1 MGKTED
7 INMEMLYFVRLSN
20 IDNLYSYY
28 DNLIRSME
36 GNYNFNDET
45 TDKDKEDYRKEC
57 LNLSRLRNET
67 IQAMNKFYK
76 NKS

>member
-1 MGKTED
+1 MEQTAD

-20 IDNLYSYY
+20 IDNLYNYY

-36 GNYNFNDET
+36 GNYNFNDGT
-45 TDKDKEDYRKEC
+45 TGKDKEDYRKEC

>member
-1 MGKTED
+1 MEKTEN

-28 DNLIRSME
+28 ENLIRSME

>member
-1 MGKTED
+1 MEKTEY
-7 INMEMLYFVRLSN
+7 INMDMLYFVRLSN
-20 IDNLYSYY
+20 IDNLYNYY

-36 GNYNFNDET
+36 GNYNFNDGT
-45 TDKDKEDYRKEC
+45 TDKNKEEYRKEC
-57 LNLSRLRNET
+57 LNLRRLRNET

>member
-1 MGKTED
+1 MEKTEN

>member
-1 MGKTED
+1 MEKTED

-20 IDNLYSYY
+20 IDNLYNYY

-36 GNYNFNDET
+36 GNYNFNDGT
-45 TDKDKEDYRKEC
+45 TGKDKEDYRKEC

>member
-1 MGKTED
+1 MEKTEG

-20 IDNLYSYY
+20 IDNLYNYY

-36 GNYNFNDET
+36 GNYNFNDGT
-45 TDKDKEDYRKEC
+45 TDKDKEEYRKEC
-57 LNLSRLRNET
+57 LNLRRLRNET

>member
-1 MGKTED
+1 MANTED
-7 INMEMLYFVRLSN
+7 INMELLYFVRLSN
-20 IDNLYSYY
+20 IDNLYNYY

-36 GNYNFNDET
+36 GDYNFNDGT
-45 TDKDKEDYRKEC
+45 IDKDKEDYRKEC

-67 IQAMNKFYK
+67 IQEMNKFYK

>member
-1 MGKTED
+1 MEKTEG

-20 IDNLYSYY
+20 IDNLYNYY

-36 GNYNFNDET
+36 GNYNFNDER
-45 TDKDKEDYRKEC
+45 TDKDKEEYRKEC
-57 LNLSRLRNET
+57 LNLRRLRNET

>member
-1 MGKTED
+1 MEKTED

-20 IDNLYSYY
+20 IDNLYNYY
-28 DNLIRSME
+28 DNHIRSME
-36 GNYNFNDET
+36 GNYNFNDGT
-45 TDKDKEDYRKEC
+45 TGKDKEDYRKEC

>member
-1 MGKTED
+1 MEKTED
-7 INMEMLYFVRLSN
+7 MKMERLYCVRLSN
-20 IDNLYSYY
+20 IDNLYNYY

-36 GNYNFNDET
+36 GNYNFNDGT

>member
-1 MGKTED
+1 MEKTED

-20 IDNLYSYY
+20 IDNLYNYY

-45 TDKDKEDYRKEC
+45 TDKDKEEYRKEC
-57 LNLSRLRNET
+57 LNLRRLRNET

>member
-1 MGKTED
+1 MEKTED

-20 IDNLYSYY
+20 IDNLYNYY

-36 GNYNFNDET
+36 GNYNFNDGT
-45 TDKDKEDYRKEC
+45 TYKDKEEYRKEC
-57 LNLSRLRNET
+57 LNLRRLRNET

>member
-1 MGKTED
+1 MEKTED

>member
-1 MGKTED
+1 MAKTED
-7 INMEMLYFVRLSN
+7 INTEMLYFIRLSN
-20 IDNLYSYY
+20 LDNLYNYY

-36 GNYNFNDET
+36 GNYNFNDRT
-45 TDKDKEDYRKEC
+45 ADKDKEDYRKEC

-76 NKS
+76 SRF

>member
-1 MGKTED
+1 MEKTED

-20 IDNLYSYY
+20 IDNLYNYY

-36 GNYNFNDET
+36 GNYNFNDER
-45 TDKDKEDYRKEC
+45 TDKDKEEYRKEC
-57 LNLSRLRNET
+57 LNLRRLRNET

>member
-1 MGKTED
+1 MENTED
-7 INMEMLYFVRLSN
+7 INMELLYFVRLSN
-20 IDNLYSYY
+20 IDNLYNYY

-36 GNYNFNDET
+36 GNYNFNDGT
-45 TDKDKEDYRKEC
+45 IDKDKEDYRKEC

-76 NKS
+76 SRS

>member
-1 MGKTED
+1 MANTED
-7 INMEMLYFVRLSN
+7 INMELLYFVRLSN
-20 IDNLYSYY
+20 IDNLYNYY

-36 GNYNFNDET
+36 GNYNFNDGAI
-45 TDKDKEDYRKEC
+45 DKDKEDYRKEC

-67 IQAMNKFYK
+67 IQEMNKFYK

>member
-1 MGKTED
+1 MEKTED

-20 IDNLYSYY
+20 IDNLYNYY

-36 GNYNFNDET
+36 GNYNFNDGT
-45 TDKDKEDYRKEC
+45 TDNDKEDYRKEC

>member
-1 MGKTED
+1 MEKTED

-36 GNYNFNDET
+36 GNYNFNDKT

>member
-1 MGKTED
+1 MAKTDD

-20 IDNLYSYY
+20 IDNLYNYY

-36 GNYNFNDET
+36 GNYNFNDGT
-45 TDKDKEDYRKEC
+45 SHKDKEDYRKEC

-67 IQAMNKFYK
+67 IQAMNNFYK
-76 NKS
+76 NMS